1 MLGDRAKVVI
11 ADGCIRLYRRD
22 DTREPTWHAHLR
34 LPGTEKGINRSTN
47 ERDLERAK
55 HAALKM
61 LGELSQRR
69 AQNLPMRS
77 MTFGEVAAVYLRE
90 ADRLYHEG
98 RKSLGRYEI
107 IRGTLRRYL
116 LPYFSAKDIMSIH
129 RKDLMEYRAWRQ
141 NYWTSGPGS
150 DHANRRNR
158 QPTQGTLKQE
168 WTVLRG
174 VFDQAIKMSLVSTI
188 ILDALKHEPAR
199 INKRPGFTSEEF
211 DQLCAFMEGWIAAS
225 DNARVKRDRLLL
237 RDYVLI
243 MANSGMRKGEAR
255 YLRWRDVGSYTNQHG
270 EWVTLNVSGKTG
282 ERLVVCQPG
291 TEYYFNRLRKR
302 EYFIDPDDLVFC
314 HKDGKP
320 IANYIGYFGM
330 LKAAGLLLDARGQ
343 KRSVYS
349 LRHTYATLRLENGAN
364 IYWLKQNMG
373 TSVAMIERHYGQT
386 RVLVGIEHETALR
399 TMPPKPATTVDPT
412 PAKLVATDWDE

>member
-1 MLGDRAKVVI
+1 
-11 ADGCIRLYRRD
+11 
-22 DTREPTWHAHLR
+22 
-34 LPGTEKGINRSTN
+34 
-47 ERDLERAK
+47 
-55 HAALKM
+55 
-61 LGELSQRR
+61 
-69 AQNLPMRS
+69 
-77 MTFGEVAAVYLRE
+77 
-90 ADRLYHEG
+90 
-98 RKSLGRYEI
+98 
-107 IRGTLRRYL
+107 
-116 LPYFSAKDIMSIH
+116 
-129 RKDLMEYRAWRQ
+129 
-141 NYWTSGPGS
+141 
-150 DHANRRNR
+150 
-158 QPTQGTLKQE
+158 
-168 WTVLRG
+168 
-174 VFDQAIKMSLVSTI
+174 
-188 ILDALKHEPAR
+188 
-199 INKRPGFTSEEF
+199 
-211 DQLCAFMEGWIAAS
+211 
-225 DNARVKRDRLLL
+225 
-237 RDYVLI
+237 
-243 MANSGMRKGEAR
+243 MRKGEAR

-291 TEYYFNRLRKR
+291 TEYYFHRLKRR

-399 TMPPKPATTVDPT
+399 TMPPKPATTVDTT